1 MTTLAT
7 DAAVATT
14 QRQHL
19 KRERQARVGI
29 LRNTNQPPRPPI
41 RRAALTGK
49 WPALRSSRRAS
60 PGLIERLLASLDP
73 PPPPR
78 SDLPADPPAIVV
90 IDAGRINAIDVGA
103 LDATLPSAPLPAA
116 RVPFAAEFRAAVER
130 RAAEEG
136 DDRPA
141 ILRPDAWRDPSAP
154 VPAPTPVPDEP
165 QTHSPHAT
173 APKATDPTAP
183 NPAARTI
190 NAPGDDA
197 VVPADN
203 ERGWLPRREHR
214 AAASSRAGLGPR
226 LSFVIVTFALAL
238 VSLQVV
244 LLATLG

>member
-14 QRQHL
+14 HRQHL

-29 LRNTNQPPRPPI
+29 LRNTNQPPRPPM

-60 PGLIERLLASLDP
+60 PGLVERLLASLDP
-73 PPPPR
+73 PPAPR
-78 SDLPADPPAIVV
+78 SDLPADPPAIVL

-103 LDATLPSAPLPAA
+103 LDAALPSAPPPAP

-141 ILRPDAWRDPSAP
+141 ILRPEAWQDPLAASAEPDASQADGSRAGGPNGGAPMDDPFDPLESAP
-154 VPAPTPVPDEP
+154 ATRPAS
-165 QTHSPHAT
+165 Q
-173 APKATDPTAP
+173 
-183 NPAARTI
+183 
-190 NAPGDDA
+190 
-197 VVPADN
+197 
-203 ERGWLPRREHR
+203 HR
-214 AAASSRAGLGPR
+214 ATASSRARPGPR
-226 LSFVIVTFALAL
+226 LSFVIVAFALAL

-244 LLATLG
+244 LLMTLD